1 MTTTIRISALR
12 AGAALL
18 ALALGAGCATTQVT
32 PTMQY
37 TGALPRP
44 QRILVYRF
52 ASNPEEVQLDNSPT
66 VMASWRA
73 AGTTASSEQRQVA
86 TSVADAVADNLVTEI
101 QALGMPAQRAAGPPP
116 EDGIPTLAI
125 TGQFM
130 AIDEGSRALRMTIG
144 LGAGQS
150 SVMTNV
156 QVFNVFQAGRRMVD
170 AFEVTAQER
179 PQAGRRRDDGRGSR
193 GRNAG
198 HRGRRDGRQRRRVR
212 GLRRQRGRRRQAHRE
227 EGRFDAL
234 ELLRAAGL
242 DGTLSARGEDA
253 WCGADH
259 SAAFLGR
266 AEFKA
271 SDTSVC

>member
-1 MTTTIRISALR
+1 MTTFRISTLR

-18 ALALGAGCATTQVT
+18 ALAFSAGCATTQVT

-73 AGTTASSEQRQVA
+73 AGTTASSEQQQVA
-86 TSVADAVADNLVTEI
+86 ISVADAVADNLVTEI

-150 SVMTNV
+150 SVISNV
-156 QVFNVFQAGRRMVD
+156 QVFNVFPAGRRMVD
-170 AFEVTAQER
+170 AFEVTAQSGRKPGAAETMG
-179 PQAGRRRDDGRGSR
+179 AG
-193 GRNAG
+193 A
-198 HRGRRDGRQRRRVR
+198 
-212 GLRRQRGRRRQAHRE
+212 
-227 EGRFDAL
+227 
-234 ELLRAAGL
+234 AAG
-242 DGTLSARGEDA
+242 TLATAAVVTGASSVASEAFGANVDDDA
-253 WCGADH
+253 KRTA
-259 SAAFLGR
+259 
-266 AEFKA
+266 KKIA
-271 SDTSVC
+271 SMLSNFFAQQGWTGP